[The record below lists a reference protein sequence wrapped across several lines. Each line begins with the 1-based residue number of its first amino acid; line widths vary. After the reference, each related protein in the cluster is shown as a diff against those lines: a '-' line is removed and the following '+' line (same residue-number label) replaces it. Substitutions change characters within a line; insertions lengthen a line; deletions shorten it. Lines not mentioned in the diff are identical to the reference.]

1 MAGGRGTNQGGD
13 VTALGQPL
21 ETYAM
26 PIKPDFNNQ
35 AIAQKMEEAVRR
47 QNAAIVARLQAIG
60 EQCVNEARNLP
71 SPNAAAFPDPGN
83 IPPHQPN
90 YMDWTGNLRN
100 SIGYVVVEG
109 GSVKAEGFTGTGEGT
124 DKAKDLASK
133 VAAAHPTGFVLVVVA
148 GMSYAKYVS
157 DKGYDVLDTAKL
169 TAERL
174 VRNLQDSM
182 SGK

>member
-1 MAGGRGTNQGGD
+1 
-13 VTALGQPL
+13 
-21 ETYAM
+21 M
-26 PIKPDFNNQ
+26 PIKPTFDQ
-35 AIAQKMEEAVRR
+35 RAIERKTEEAARR
-47 QNAAIVARLQAIG
+47 WRAAVVMRLQAIG
-60 EQCVNEARNLP
+60 EQCVNAARSLP
-71 SPNAAAFPDPGN
+71 SPNAADFPDPGN
-83 IPPHQPN
+83 IPPHKPN

-109 GSVKAEGFTGTGEGT
+109 GSIKAEGFPGTGEGA
-124 DKAKDLASK
+124 DNAKSLAAK

-174 VRNLQDSM
+174 VSKLAQQIY
-182 SGK
+182 G